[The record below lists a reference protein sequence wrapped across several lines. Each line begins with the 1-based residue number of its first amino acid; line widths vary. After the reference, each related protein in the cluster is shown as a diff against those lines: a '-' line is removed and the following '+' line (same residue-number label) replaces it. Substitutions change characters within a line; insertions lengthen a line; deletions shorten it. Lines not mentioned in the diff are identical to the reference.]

1 MNIQLLVNG
10 KSFPMIVK
18 SFDITDGA
26 GWTKINAPTLT
37 RAESA
42 ALDEHVGNALG
53 FYDMFSDSVTYLYI
67 EGQMT
72 ANSFG
77 DGVSDEIPYQITLD
91 GAPVDYSTLNALI
104 N

>member
-10 KSFPMIVK
+10 KYFPMIVK
-18 SFDITDGA
+18 PYDVTNGA

-67 EGQMT
+67 EGEMT
-72 ANSFG
+72 SNTFG
-77 DGVSDEIPYQITLD
+77 DDTVEIPYQITLD
-91 GAPVDYSTLNALI
+91 GAPVDYATLNALI